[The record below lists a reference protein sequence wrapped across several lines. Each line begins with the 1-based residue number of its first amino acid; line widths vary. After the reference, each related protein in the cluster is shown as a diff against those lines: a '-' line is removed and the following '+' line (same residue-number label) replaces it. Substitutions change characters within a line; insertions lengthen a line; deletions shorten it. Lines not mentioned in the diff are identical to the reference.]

1 MSLKVDGFKEL
12 FEVVTEYQT
21 DNLTHPF
28 QRIHRT
34 DLQVITCTGE
44 FEGVEV

>member
-21 DNLTHPF
+21 DNPPF
-28 QRIHRT
+28 PEDT
-34 DLQVITCTGE
+34 
-44 FEGVEV
+44 